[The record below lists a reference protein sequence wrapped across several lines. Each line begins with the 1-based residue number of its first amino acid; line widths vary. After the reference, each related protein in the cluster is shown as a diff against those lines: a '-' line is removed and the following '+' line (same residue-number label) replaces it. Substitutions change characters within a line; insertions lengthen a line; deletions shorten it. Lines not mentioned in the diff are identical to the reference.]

1 MKPHFNSFTLNIGG
15 QLKEYH
21 RPQIMG
27 ILNVTPDS
35 FYAGSRT
42 MDERAIR
49 ERVEMMIAQGAD
61 MIDIGGYSS
70 RPGAD
75 EVTPREELRRLETGM
90 KVVRDVSSDIVVSVD
105 TFRAD
110 VARQSVESLGVNIVN
125 DISGGSL
132 DNDMFETVAS
142 LRVPYILM
150 HMRGTPETMQSLTQ
164 YDHVTRDVITELGTK
179 VQELSLM
186 GVNDIIIDPGFGFSK
201 TVEQNYQLMREL
213 SAFEAFNRPVL
224 VGISRKS
231 MIYKPLG
238 LTPAE
243 SLNGTT
249 VLNVLALLNC
259 GASILRVHDVAQA
272 RQVVDI
278 LGLTYPQLYK

>member
-1 MKPHFNSFTLNIGG
+1 
-15 QLKEYH
+15 
-21 RPQIMG
+21 
-27 ILNVTPDS
+27 
-35 FYAGSRT
+35 
-42 MDERAIR
+42 
-49 ERVEMMIAQGAD
+49 
-61 MIDIGGYSS
+61 
-70 RPGAD
+70 
-75 EVTPREELRRLETGM
+75 
-90 KVVRDVSSDIVVSVD
+90 
-105 TFRAD
+105 
-110 VARQSVESLGVNIVN
+110 
-125 DISGGSL
+125 
-132 DNDMFETVAS
+132 
-142 LRVPYILM
+142 M